1 MASLKVWH
9 FIPSPFSLEE
19 SLVTISYYGY
29 SKGDALIE
37 FNGWGLPDISMM
49 EHAPTEYMLYLHAG
63 YRENNTAEWKY
74 FDKTIRYNSEMY
86 ETHNVLMFMP
96 IYTGNSNCVSA
107 HLFGNLTV
115 NPDYN
120 NNQWTINI
128 DTTAYLSNNTI
139 QYPNRSSV
147 LEFNVIALQ
156 GINIY
161 Y

>member
-1 MASLKVWH
+1 MWH
-9 FIPSPFSLEE
+9 FIPNPLALED
-19 SLVTISYYGY
+19 SLVSINYYGY
-29 SKGDALIE
+29 TEGDAAIG
-37 FNGWGLPDISMM
+37 FNGWGLPDISIM
-49 EHAPTEYMLYLHAG
+49 EHAPTEYMFYLHVG
-63 YRENNTAEWKY
+63 YRENNTASWKY
-74 FDKTIRYNSEMY
+74 FDKTIRCNSEMS

-96 IYTGNSNCVSA
+96 IYTGNSNCVAA

-120 NNQWTINI
+120 SNQWTIIIN
-128 DTTAYLSNNTI
+128 TTAYLSNNTI
-139 QYPNRSSV
+139 QYPSRSSV

>member
-9 FIPSPFSLEE
+9 FIPNPFSLEE
-19 SLVTISYYGY
+19 SLVTINYYGY
-29 SKGDALIE
+29 SIGEASIE
-37 FNGWGLPDISMM
+37 FNGWGLPDVSIM
-49 EHAPTEYMLYLHAG
+49 EHAPTEYMLYLHVG
-63 YRENNTAEWKY
+63 YRENNTADWKY
-74 FDKTIRYNSEMY
+74 FDKTIRYNSEIH

-96 IYTGNSNCVSA
+96 IYTGDSKYVAA

-115 NPDYN
+115 NPDYT

-128 DTTAYLSNNTI
+128 DTTAYLSDNKI

-147 LEFNVIALQ
+147 IEFNDIALL

>member
-9 FIPSPFSLEE
+9 FIPNPFSLEE
-19 SLVTISYYGY
+19 SLVTIDYYGY
-29 SKGDALIE
+29 SAGTALIE
-37 FNGWGLPDISMM
+37 FNGWGLPDISIM
-49 EHAPTEYMLYLHAG
+49 EHAPTEYMLYLHVG
-63 YRENNTAEWKY
+63 YRENNTASWKY
-74 FDKTIRYNSEMY
+74 FDKTIRYNSEMS

-115 NPDYN
+115 NPNYD

-128 DTTAYLSNNTI
+128 DTTAYLYNNTI

-147 LEFNVIALQ
+147 IEFNVIALQ

>member
-9 FIPSPFSLEE
+9 FIPNPFSLEE
-19 SLVTISYYGY
+19 SLVAIDYYGY
-29 SKGDALIE
+29 SNGEAFIQ
-37 FNGWGLPDISMM
+37 FNGWGLPDISIM

-63 YRENNTAEWKY
+63 YRENNTAGWNY
-74 FDKTIRYNSEMY
+74 FDKTIRYNSEMN
-86 ETHNVLMFMP
+86 ETQNVFMLMP
-96 IYTGNSNCVSA
+96 IYTGNSNYVAA

-120 NNQWTINI
+120 NNQWTITI

-147 LEFNVIALQ
+147 LEVNVIALQ